1 GEPLTRKDIKEIIAG
16 VAALEPRPNIA
27 LTTNAIGLD
36 KRAAALKQAGLD
48 RINVSLDTIDPETFE
63 TMARRPFLRRVLVG
77 IDGAKAAGLYPLK
90 ITAVLL
96 PWASDAQAPALLEGC
111 LDEGLALGFIDQMP
125 VEAGHSWNRGS
136 MITAA
141 DV

>member
-1 GEPLTRKDIKEIIAG
+1 MRIAVEKFGVDQVRFTGGEPLTRKDINEIIAG

-63 TMARRPFLRRVLVG
+63 TMARRPFLRRVLEG
-77 IDGAKAAGLYPLK
+77 IDGAKAAGLDPVK
-90 ITAVLL
+90 INAVVLI
-96 PWASDAQAPALLEGC
+96 
-111 LDEGLALGFIDQMP
+111 GL
-125 VEAGHSWNRGS
+125 
-136 MITAA
+136 
-141 DV
+141 